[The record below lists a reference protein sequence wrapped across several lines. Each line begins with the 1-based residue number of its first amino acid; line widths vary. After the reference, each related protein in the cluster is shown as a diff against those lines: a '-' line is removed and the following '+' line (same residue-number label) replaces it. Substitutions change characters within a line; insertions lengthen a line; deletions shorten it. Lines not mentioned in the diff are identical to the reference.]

1 MRIVQIMLSDGWGG
15 AERLFIELCS
25 GLAAE
30 GHQVMAVCKP
40 GFDHGTLLATQ
51 KNLSY
56 VTIPALCNWDYLSVL
71 RLKRLVYHF
80 KADLLHA
87 HLSRASWMT
96 GIVGTSLGLPTI
108 STTHNKIKEKYISRI
123 NYFTTI
129 TGDLQ
134 AHLEQLGI
142 ESRRVWR
149 VPNFSQLEAV
159 DAVASVR
166 RSPVTFVALGRFV
179 HKKGFDLLL
188 EAFKR
193 YVEASPIQ
201 ARLVLGGDGP
211 LDGELR
217 RQADRLGIA
226 HLVDF
231 TGWVEDI
238 ASCLDGGDIF
248 ILPSRDEPFGIVL
261 LEAMARGKA
270 IITANVSGPRAFLDS
285 STAFFADPDDSES
298 LSKSMQRAAENPEL
312 CREKAGLALEQFR
325 SKYTRAAVLPQFVT
339 VYESILNRHAAPN

>member
-1 MRIVQIMLSDGWGG
+1 MLSDGWGG

-25 GLAAE
+25 GLATE
-30 GHQVMAVCKP
+30 GHQILAVCKP
-40 GFDHGTLLATQ
+40 GFEHGSLLLAQ

-56 VTIPALCNWDYLSVL
+56 VTIPARCNWDYLSVWQ
-71 RLKRLVYHF
+71 LKRLVSHF
-80 KADLLHA
+80 KADVLHA
-87 HLSRASWMT
+87 HLARASWMT

-134 AHLEQLGI
+134 AYLAQVGI
-142 ESRRVWR
+142 DGRRVR
-149 VPNFSQLEAV
+149 RIPNFSQLEAV

-193 YVEASPIQ
+193 YVETSPIP

-211 LDGELR
+211 LDRQLR
-217 RQADRLGIA
+217 RQTDQLGIA

-231 TGWVEDI
+231 IGWVDDI
-238 ASCLDGGDIF
+238 ASFLDTGDVF

-261 LEAMARGKA
+261 LEAMARGKP
-270 IITANVSGPRAFLDS
+270 IVTANVSGPRDFLDS
-285 STAFFADPDDSES
+285 STAFFADADDSES
-298 LSKSMQRAAENPEL
+298 LSKSMQIAAGNPEL

-325 SKYTRAAVLPQFVT
+325 SKYTSSAVLPQFVT
-339 VYESILNRHAAPN
+339 FYEDILSRRPVSR

>member
-1 MRIVQIMLSDGWGG
+1 MRIAQIMLSDGWGG
-15 AERLFIELCS
+15 AERLFVELCS

-30 GHQVMAVCKP
+30 GHQILAVCKP
-40 GFDHGTLLATQ
+40 GFDHGSLLSTQ
-51 KNLSY
+51 KNVSY
-56 VTIPALCNWDYLSVL
+56 VTIPARCNWDYLSVL
-71 RLKRLVYHF
+71 QLKRLVSRF

-108 STTHNKIKEKYISRI
+108 STTHNRIKKKYISRI

-134 AHLEQLGI
+134 TYLEQLGI
-142 ESRRVWR
+142 DGRRVRR
-149 VPNFSQLEAV
+149 VPNFSQLKAV

-166 RSPVTFVALGRFV
+166 PPPLKFVALGRFV
-179 HKKGFDLLL
+179 RKKGFDLLL

-193 YVEASPIQ
+193 YLETSSVP

-211 LDGELR
+211 LDSQLR
-217 RQADRLGIA
+217 MQAERLGIA

-231 TGWVEDI
+231 TGWVDDI
-238 ASCLDGGDIF
+238 ASCLDAGDIF

-261 LEAMARGKA
+261 LEAMARGKP
-270 IITANVSGPRAFLDS
+270 IVTTDVSGPRDFLDS
-285 STAFFADPDDSES
+285 STAFFANVDDSES
-298 LSKSMQRAAENPEL
+298 LGKSMQIAAENPEMS
-312 CREKAGLALEQFR
+312 REKAGLALEQFR
-325 SKYTRAAVLPQFVT
+325 SKYTSSAVLPQFVA
-339 VYESILNRHAAPN
+339 VYESIMSKQSV